1 MCLEEYTCPNAWL
14 SDLKFSPS
22 PNGAA
27 WSLNLCVEICLFP
40 LRLLQ
45 SSSCFI
51 MFIFILLFF
60 KGVGD
65 FVFERWLGEGLQ
77 FVRNIFKFCDWKQV
91 KNTSGACLL
100 VPSTTCCIS
109 SIVRKAKY
117 YLLDLNHGKH
127 GKKSPSYI
135 SSNSMGSKVR
145 NIPENFAYHNC
156 LKFYVILFLIT
167 SMFA

>member
-1 MCLEEYTCPNAWL
+1 MPDYLT
-14 SDLKFSPS
+14 
-22 PNGAA
+22 
-27 WSLNLCVEICLFP
+27 WSLALHQMVQLDPWICVWRYAFFHWDCSSLP
-40 LRLLQ
+40 RA
-45 SSSCFI
+45 SSCLYLFCC
-51 MFIFILLFF
+51 FLRGWGILSLN
-60 KGVGD
+60 GG
-65 FVFERWLGEGLQ
+65 WH
-77 FVRNIFKFCDWKQV
+77 NIFKFCDWKQV

>member
-1 MCLEEYTCPNAWL
+1 MPDYLT
-14 SDLKFSPS
+14 
-22 PNGAA
+22 
-27 WSLNLCVEICLFP
+27 WSLALHQMVQLDPWICVWRYAFFHWDCSSL
-40 LRLLQ
+40 LRA
-45 SSSCFI
+45 SSL
-51 MFIFILLFF
+51 FIFILLFF